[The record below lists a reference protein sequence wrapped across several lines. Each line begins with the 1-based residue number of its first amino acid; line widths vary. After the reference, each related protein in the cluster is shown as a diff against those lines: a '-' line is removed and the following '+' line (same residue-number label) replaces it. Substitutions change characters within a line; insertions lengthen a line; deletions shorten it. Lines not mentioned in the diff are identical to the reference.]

1 MPHLDVSKYTHTQT
15 ERELVCLITA
25 SLTPL
30 DTFIISGVSAALTA
44 YVEKYETS
52 CSALKPT
59 ASVSFTEMKDKC
71 IHHTM
76 KGCGAIVTGPI
87 KSEEHNDNVH

>member
-1 MPHLDVSKYTHTQT
+1 MSANTHTQT
-15 ERELVCLITA
+15 KSELVCLLTA

-30 DTFIISGVSAALTA
+30 DTFIISGVSAVLTA

-71 IHHTM
+71 IHHMM
-76 KGCGAIVTGPI
+76 KGCNAIVTRLI
-87 KSEEHNDNVH
+87 KSEEHNEFV